1 MLPSGQIHIPVTI
14 FYEILFLNVFFSIN
28 SLNSGKIYEME
39 ELRISPTKNTPEI
52 ILNPEGIIKIRG
64 RSIHEDV
71 TEYFAPVEEWI
82 TDYITDPAEL
92 TCVEMSLE
100 YFNSASAK
108 VFIHLLQKVT
118 YVTLKHKKFIINWYY
133 EDGDEDILERGEYF
147 ASILDVPISFIKIS

>member
-1 MLPSGQIHIPVTI
+1 
-14 FYEILFLNVFFSIN
+14 
-28 SLNSGKIYEME
+28 ME

-52 ILNPEGIIKIRG
+52 ILNPEGIIRIRG

-71 TEYFAPVEEWI
+71 TDFFAPVEDWVS
-82 TDYITDPAEL
+82 DYIDVPAEV
-92 TCVEMSLE
+92 TCVDLNLE

-108 VFIHLLQKVT
+108 VFIHLLQKIT

-147 ASILDVPISFIKIS
+147 SSVLDVPFNFIKLN